1 MTYQK
6 FQIETDDLEGTSLLA
21 EITIPGEGAA
31 SGAGA
36 GADADSSEKTLVIFL
51 HDFPYSDSHDHD
63 DLYGGLRDI
72 FSERGLHTLLFDFQS
87 CGDSE
92 GREEEFTLDAAREN
106 FKRVLKWAKRRGYG
120 QFMFVA
126 SGTAAALA
134 LEEADKSTKMVF
146 LFWPVAD
153 LAGHSRILFYEADG
167 KTVAAKGRR
176 LGGDLLIQ
184 MGTYNTHR
192 ALKTLNIP
200 ILIQY
205 GAEDDILKT
214 SQIDTIKK
222 GFKALRLDITSYAEG
237 KRGLPDP
244 RHRQMAVHHI
254 RAFLDKYA

>member
-1 MTYQK
+1 MKYQK
-6 FQIETDDLEGTSLLA
+6 FQIETDDLEGASLRA
-21 EITIPGEGAA
+21 EITMTPENLTENE
-31 SGAGA
+31 
-36 GADADSSEKTLVIFL
+36 EKTLVIFL
-51 HDFPYSDSHDHD
+51 HDFPYSHSHDHD
-63 DLYGGLRDI
+63 DFYGALREV
-72 FSERGLHTLLFDFQS
+72 FAERGLQTLTFDFQS

-92 GREEEFTLDAAREN
+92 GREEELTLDTAREN
-106 FKRVLKWAKRRGYG
+106 FKRMLKWAKRRGYSE
-120 QFMFVA
+120 FMFVA

-146 LFWPVAD
+146 LFWPVVD
-153 LAGHSRILFYEADG
+153 LAAHSRILFYEADG

-184 MGTYNTHR
+184 MGTYNTHK

-214 SQIDTIKK
+214 GQIDTIKK

-244 RHRQMAVHHI
+244 RHRQMAAHHTK
-254 RAFLDKYA
+254 AFLEKYA